1 MKTALQSYIDWLKSN
16 IKIAEEYQLN
26 NITLLNVCLEN
37 AERFLP
43 MEKEQIVEAYMRNL
57 SGGTDPRWKEI
68 FKKQAEQYYNETFKS
83 E

>member
-1 MKTALQSYIDWLKSN
+1 MNTALESYIEWLKSN

-43 MEKEQIVEAYMRNL
+43 MEKEQIMDAYYQGDADSDNIHV
-57 SGGTDPRWKEI
+57 D
-68 FKKQAEQYYNETFKS
+68 AEDYYNETFKS